1 MNTDDNF
8 EDDTTQPQPLDW
20 RGMTH
25 EVFNPDHTAGAAC
38 NRDGEIIGL
47 HITDEARENGEVW
60 LAAEILRVARLAH
73 FKSRVALRAEME
85 FNGTHSHT
93 IDSFDLPT
101 EAAYRAA
108 EAAEF
113 GTALQ

>member
-1 MNTDDNF
+1 MDDDF
-8 EDDTTQPQPLDW
+8 DAYDAAQPQAPDW
-20 RGMTH
+20 RNMTH

-47 HITDEARENGEVW
+47 HITDEARDNGDAW
-60 LAAEILRVARLAH
+60 LAAEILRLARLAH
-73 FKSRVALRAEME
+73 LKSRVALRAEME
-85 FNGTHSHT
+85 YNGTLSHT

-101 EAAYRAA
+101 EASYRAA

-113 GTALQ
+113 GTARR